1 MRRVAAVDYGRR
13 RIGLAISDPLGV
25 TVRGL
30 ETHVRE
36 RGDDLAKAAEDVAA
50 RLEEARADHLVVGLP
65 LHASGEESEMSR
77 EAQAFG
83 SALAVAS
90 GLEVEYL
97 DEGLTSWEAE
107 EVLKARGKRLRD
119 AQRRGDVDREAACA
133 LLRSWLQEQES
144 RPPEALD
151 PPIDL

>member
-30 ETHVRE
+30 ETLH
-36 RGDDLAKAAEDVAA
+36 RGPDLAAAARTAAE
-50 RLEEARADHLVVGLP
+50 RLREARADHVVVGLP

-77 EAQAFG
+77 EARAFG
-83 SALAVAS
+83 TALAEAS
-90 GLEVEYL
+90 GLGIEYF

-107 EVLKARGKRLRD
+107 ETLKSRGKRLRE

-133 LLRSWLQEQES
+133 ILRSWLLEQAS
-144 RPPEALD
+144 RPPVLPD
-151 PPIDL
+151 PED